1 MRAKGENPSYFWSC
15 LFDAKEIL
23 KQWLYWRD
31 GNVNK
36 IQVFSDRWNRVFF
49 SLCPGRTRNDLDD
62 NELVANYI
70 DQSTKT
76 SKVDLIDNT
85 FLTHEDAIIKS
96 IHISRIGT
104 EDKLICYPQSSGQY
118 SVKSG
123 YRFIKDQQEQ
133 HSL

>member
-1 MRAKGENPSYFWSC
+1 M
-15 LFDAKEIL
+15 
-23 KQWLYWRD
+23 
-31 GNVNK
+31 
-36 IQVFSDRWNRVFF
+36 
-49 SLCPGRTRNDLDD
+49 
-62 NELVANYI
+62 ANYI